1 MSRLL
6 LVTILVAVLLQEA
19 GTASVSQDPSNEQ
32 GMGPGHSRLTPER
45 VWGARAVEPP
55 EEDDQLT
62 RLLLSLTLSPIQ
74 EKQQGT
80 KGRAGTKD
88 ILGGLRSPRRGPE
101 PDYDSL
107 YHPPPEEAQE
117 EAGPRS
123 QVLLSRQVLR
133 GPEEDRDHIYH
144 TSGDS

>member
-19 GTASVSQDPSNEQ
+19 GTASVSQVLFKTKGRGRALEQ
-32 GMGPGHSRLTPER
+32 HTEV